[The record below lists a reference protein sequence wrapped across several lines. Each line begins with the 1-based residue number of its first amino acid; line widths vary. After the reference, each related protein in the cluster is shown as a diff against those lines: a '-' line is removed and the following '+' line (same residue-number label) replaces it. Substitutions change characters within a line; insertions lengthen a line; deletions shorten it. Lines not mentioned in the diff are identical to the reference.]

1 MPAPRD
7 GARRPP
13 ARARRT
19 GTVMGLSPG
28 DPGATWRPCATPA
41 VLRLRA
47 ALRGRVRAFFD
58 ATGALEVDTPA
69 LSAAAPADP
78 ALEPLATRVAARPG
92 APCFLQTSPEFPMKR
107 LLAAG
112 VGDCWQLARVF
123 RDGERGRWH
132 NPEFDL
138 LEWYR
143 VGWDH
148 HELMDEVEALVTATL
163 QAERAVLPAARWTY
177 ADAFRRF
184 AGIDPLADDTGALRD
199 AAARA
204 GLGPVAGLADD
215 DRDGWLHRLLADV
228 VAPAFPGERPTFLY
242 DWPAS
247 QAALARLDADD
258 ARVAQRF
265 ELYWGPLELA
275 NGFHELG
282 DAGEQRARFDA
293 DNARRRVRGL
303 AERPVD
309 ERLLA
314 ALAAGLPDCAGV
326 ALGFDRLV
334 MVAAGAGHIDEVLA
348 FPFERA

>member
-1 MPAPRD
+1 
-7 GARRPP
+7 
-13 ARARRT
+13 
-19 GTVMGLSPG
+19 MGLSPG
-28 DPGATWRPCATPA
+28 GAGAAWRPRATPA

-47 ALRGRVRAFFD
+47 ALKARIRAFFD
-58 ATGALEVDTPA
+58 ATAALEVDTPA
-69 LSAAAPADP
+69 LSAAAPTDP
-78 ALEPLATRVAARPG
+78 GLEPLATRVAARPG
-92 APCFLQTSPEFPMKR
+92 TPYFLQSSPEFPMKR

-123 RDGERGRWH
+123 RDAERGRWH

-143 VGWDH
+143 VGRDH
-148 HELMDEVEALVTATL
+148 HELMDEVEALVTAAL
-163 QAERAVLPAARWTY
+163 QGERVVPAAERWSY
-177 ADAFRRF
+177 AEAFRRF
-184 AGIDPLADDTGALRD
+184 AGADPLADGADALRD

-204 GLGPVAGLADD
+204 GLEPIAGLADD
-215 DRDGWLHRLLADV
+215 DRDAWLHRLLAEV
-228 VAPAFPGERPTFLY
+228 VAPAFAAGRPTFLY

-247 QAALARLDADD
+247 QAALARLDDHD
-258 ARVAQRF
+258 PRVAHRF

-282 DAGEQRARFDA
+282 DANEQRARFEA
-293 DNARRRVRGL
+293 DNARQRALGR

-309 ERLLA
+309 ECLLA
-314 ALAAGLPDCAGV
+314 ALDAGLPDCAGV

-334 MVAAGAGHIDEVLA
+334 MVAAGAGDIDEVLA

>member
-1 MPAPRD
+1 MTPDDPA
-7 GARRPP
+7 
-13 ARARRT
+13 
-19 GTVMGLSPG
+19 
-28 DPGATWRPCATPA
+28 ATWRPCAAPGI
-41 VLRLRA
+41 LRLRA
-47 ALRGRVRAFFD
+47 ALKGRIRAFFA

-69 LSAAAPADP
+69 LSVAAPTDP
-78 ALEPLATRVAARPG
+78 GVEPLATRVAARPDT
-92 APCFLQTSPEFPMKR
+92 AYFLQSSPEFPMKR

-112 VGDCWQLARVF
+112 VGDCWQLGRVF

-148 HELMDEVEALVTATL
+148 HELMDEVEALVTALL
-163 QAERAVLPAARWTY
+163 QAERPVPPARRWSY
-177 ADAFRRF
+177 AGAFREL
-184 AGIDPLADDTGALRD
+184 AGIDPLADDTGALQD

-204 GLGPVAGLADD
+204 GLEPVAGLADD
-215 DRDGWLHRLLADV
+215 DRDAWLDRLLTGI
-228 VAPAFPGERPTFLY
+228 VAPAFPPDRPTFLY
-242 DWPAS
+242 DWPES
-247 QAALARLDADD
+247 QAALARRDD
-258 ARVAQRF
+258 DDPRLAHRF

-282 DAGEQRARFDA
+282 VAAEQRARFEA
-293 DNARRRVRGL
+293 DNARRRAGAL

-314 ALAAGLPDCAGV
+314 ALEAGLPDCAGV

-334 MVAAGAGHIDEVLA
+334 MIAAGADRIDDVLA

>member
-1 MPAPRD
+1 MAVSADD
-7 GARRPP
+7 GE
-13 ARARRT
+13 
-19 GTVMGLSPG
+19 
-28 DPGATWRPCATPA
+28 GAWRPCATPE

-47 ALRGRVRAFFD
+47 ALRERVRAFFA
-58 ATGALEVDTPA
+58 ATGALELDTPA
-69 LSAAAPADP
+69 LSAAAPTDP
-78 ALEPLATRVAARPG
+78 GLEPLATRVAARPG
-92 APCFLQTSPEFPMKR
+92 TPCFLQTSPEFPMKR

-143 VGWDH
+143 VGRDH
-148 HELMDEVEALVTATL
+148 HELMDEVEAVVTAML
-163 QAERAVLPAARWTY
+163 QAGHAVPAAGRWSY
-177 ADAFRRF
+177 AEAFRRF
-184 AGIDPLADDTGALRD
+184 AGVDPLEDGVEALRE

-204 GLGPVAGLADD
+204 GLEPVTGLAAD
-215 DRDGWLHRLLADV
+215 DRDAWLDRLLTGV
-228 VAPAFPGERPTFLY
+228 VAPAFPAGRPTFVH
-242 DWPAS
+242 DWPES
-247 QAALARLDADD
+247 QAALARLDDD
-258 ARVAQRF
+258 DPRVAHRF

-282 DAGEQRARFDA
+282 VAAEQRARFEA
-293 DNARRRVRGL
+293 DNARRRARGL

-309 ERLLA
+309 GRLLA
-314 ALAAGLPDCAGV
+314 ALEAGLPDCAGV

-334 MVAAGAGHIDEVLA
+334 MIAAGADRIDDVLA

>member
-1 MPAPRD
+1 MGVSSD
-7 GARRPP
+7 GA
-13 ARARRT
+13 
-19 GTVMGLSPG
+19 G
-28 DPGATWRPCATPA
+28 GAWRPCATPE

-47 ALRGRVRAFFD
+47 AIKRRARVFFD

-69 LSAAAPADP
+69 LSAAAPSDP
-78 ALEPLATRVAARPG
+78 ALEPLATQVAARPG
-92 APCFLQTSPEFPMKR
+92 RPCFLQGSPEFPMKR

-148 HELMDEVEALVTATL
+148 HELMDEVEALVLALL
-163 QAERAVLPAARWTY
+163 QAERVVPAARRWSY
-177 ADAFRRF
+177 ADAFVRL
-184 AGIDPLADDTGALRD
+184 AGVDPLADGTDTLRE

-215 DRDGWLHRLLADV
+215 DRDAWLDRLLTGV
-228 VAPAFPGERPTFLY
+228 VAPAFAADRPTFLY

-247 QAALARLDADD
+247 QAALARLDDD
-258 ARVAQRF
+258 DPRVAHRF
-265 ELYWGPLELA
+265 ELYWGPVELA

-282 DAGEQRARFDA
+282 VAAEQRARFEA
-293 DNARRRVRGL
+293 DNARRRARGR

-309 ERLLA
+309 EHMLA
-314 ALAAGLPDCAGV
+314 ALEAGLPDCAGV

-334 MVAAGAGHIDEVLA
+334 MIAAGAGHIDAVLA